1 MVFKRNKNLKEI
13 STSLYTKT
21 KNEKK
26 ILCHKKRDICE
37 NYLISDNIFTCK
49 GTNKKY
55 YINKNFDCN
64 SMNVIYLTSCTNCNE
79 QYVGSALENT
89 KVTSTPKRTD
99 VELLVITLINVG
111 THRIFVPS

>member
-1 MVFKRNKNLKEI
+1 MTIKQNICKQKTLLKEK
-13 STSLYTKT
+13 LL
-21 KNEKK
+21 KK
-26 ILCHKKRDICE
+26 QNHQHKRDNIS
-37 NYLISDNIFTCK
+37 NNNNIISDNIFTCK

-55 YINKNFDCN
+55 YINQNFDCN

-79 QYVGSALENT
+79 QYVGSALENP

-99 VELLVITLINVG
+99 VELLVITQINVG